1 MYALFTTT
9 AREVVVVATDE
20 ARIAGHACVAAEHLL
35 LGLLGVRGGIA
46 AGVLESFAVTADGV
60 RSQVSALHVDDAH
73 HESTAGIAFSPSAK
87 RVLELALQEAR
98 TLQQRRIATE
108 HILLALLR
116 PPDADAARV
125 LAGFDAPA
133 EQISDDLL
141 RRIHADRECRGLV
154 ATWVTSRGA

>member
-1 MYALFTTT
+1 MYALFTTM

-35 LGLLGVRGGIA
+35 L
-46 AGVLESFAVTADGV
+46 
-60 RSQVSALHVDDAH
+60 
-73 HESTAGIAFSPSAK
+73 
-87 RVLELALQEAR
+87 
-98 TLQQRRIATE
+98 
-108 HILLALLR
+108 ALLL

-133 EQISDDLL
+133 EQISADLL

-154 ATWVTSRGA
+154 ATWVTS